1 MPSEILQ
8 INAKYNQSGA
18 HNVGCAHGSAPTG
31 ALPWAQRC
39 MRVDSSPW
47 VRRSALT
54 GAQLNATRLL
64 WRHLAIQC
72 PLSDWRITATL
83 PLTITICLCYVRASF
98 FDHFTLIVLTLQCL
112 HAAGGAY
119 SRPIG
124 DLNLSGFW
132 ESSNFLQ
139 IAPPPSLYVWFSR
152 NFAHNSVR
160 CVTIRK
166 KLWIRF
172 YKFWF

>member
-47 VRRSALT
+47 ERRSALT

-64 WRHLAIQC
+64 WLN
-72 PLSDWRITATL
+72 SDSMSAEWLTYHCYSPTHHYNL
-83 PLTITICLCYVRASF
+83 PLLRPRVVFWPFYINRANITM
-98 FDHFTLIVLTLQCL
+98 FTCSRRSL
-112 HAAGGAY
+112 Y

-152 NFAHNSVR
+152 NFARNSVR

-172 YKFWF
+172 SKFWF

>member
-1 MPSEILQ
+1 M
-8 INAKYNQSGA
+8 
-18 HNVGCAHGSAPTG
+18 GCAHGSAPTG
-31 ALPWAQRC
+31 ALPWASAWEWIRARGCAGALLLERSLMQRASC
-39 MRVDSSPW
+39 DVISLFNVRW
-47 VRRSALT
+47 VT
-54 GAQLNATRLL
+54 
-64 WRHLAIQC
+64 
-72 PLSDWRITATL
+72 DWLITATL

-139 IAPPPSLYVWFSR
+139 IAPPPSLYVWFSL

-172 YKFWF
+172 SKFWF